1 MYTLGPE
8 DKATM
13 VMAYSQTGMIRG
25 EVVTR
30 DNVRVSVLLRM
41 DGTPDFIRV
50 YNPNVISLAGGQ
62 ARSAAYSDILVPS
75 ASLMGFHIAPP
86 AHDQLDYDNDET
98 NRTNAPV
105 SLIMGAFNLKG
116 RIRISEQSDIATT
129 IATGRIQWMSIY
141 DVEITS
147 PLIPQMPAIRAP
159 MLLVRPSM
167 VSFVLG

>member
-8 DKATM
+8 DKVTM

-30 DNVRVSVLLRM
+30 ENVRVSVWLRM
-41 DGTPDFIRV
+41 DGAPDFIRV
-50 YNPNVISLAGGQ
+50 YNANVVSLAGGQ
-62 ARSAAYSDILVPS
+62 ARSATYSDMLVPS

-86 AHDQLDYDNDET
+86 AQDQLDYDNTET

-129 IATGRIQWMSIY
+129 IATGRIHWMSIY
-141 DVEITS
+141 DAEITS
-147 PLIPQMPAIRAP
+147 PLIPQMPAIQAP
-159 MLLVRPSM
+159 MLLVRPHM